1 MRGLFVT
8 LEGPDGS
15 GKTTILERV
24 NALLIDKGIEAVLTR
39 EPGGTKIAE
48 KIRDVILDT
57 KNEGMSDRCEALLY
71 AASRADHTENLIM
84 PAIERGELVLCDRY
98 VLSSLA
104 YQGAGRQL
112 GTKDVWSINQFATA
126 GQMPDVVIFF
136 DVDPLTVLNR
146 KAETTE
152 QDRLE
157 VAGDAFH
164 TRVYEGYQEAL
175 TFAENVHIV
184 DARQSIEAVT
194 EAVFDIIYREWE
206 ERTV

>member
-24 NALLIDKGIEAVLTR
+24 NALLIDKRIEAVLTR

>member
-24 NALLIDKGIEAVLTR
+24 DNRLRENGIEAVLTR
-39 EPGGTKIAE
+39 EPGGTPIAE
-48 KIRDVILDT
+48 KIRTVILDNA
-57 KNEGMSDRCEALLY
+57 NEGMGSRCEALLY
-71 AASRADHTENLIM
+71 AASRAEHTEKLIL

-104 YQGAGRQL
+104 YQGAGREL
-112 GTKDVWSINQFATA
+112 GMQDVWNINSFATA
-126 GQMPDVVIFF
+126 GQMPDLVLFF

-146 KAETTE
+146 KAKVTQ

-157 VAGDAFH
+157 VAGNAFH
-164 TRVYEGYQEAL
+164 SRVYEGYQEAL
-175 TFAENVHIV
+175 TYADKVQVI
-184 DARQSIEAVT
+184 DARQSIEDVT
-194 EAVFDIIYREWE
+194 DAVFDAIKSAWE
-206 ERTV
+206 ERSL